1 MDFTIE
7 DITYIAKI
15 FIRKIKN
22 GFAYVLAIN
31 LKQMLM
37 LFVMKQILIPIS

>member
-15 FIRKIKN
+15 LLGKSKMD
-22 GFAYVLAIN
+22 LPMC
-31 LKQMLM
+31 LQLTETDT
-37 LFVMKQILIPIS
+37 